1 MSGPLAEVV
10 FEEERDLAVVALRGE
25 VDLSNVGEIGE
36 AIRRR
41 VPGSREVMLDLSDVE
56 YLDSAAIAMLDG
68 LRQAGITAHLVAP
81 PDCAAARLLAMV
93 ELGFPT
99 HDTRASAAVG
109 LRARG
114 SGPGV

>member
-1 MSGPLAEVV
+1 VSAPLAEVV
-10 FEEERDLAVVALRGE
+10 CEAELDLTVVAVRGE

-36 AIRRR
+36 AIRRL
-41 VPGSREVMLDLSDVE
+41 VPASLEVLLDLSDIE

-81 PDCAAARLLAMV
+81 PDCAAARLLTMV

-99 HDTRASAAVG
+99 YDTRASAAAG
-109 LRARG
+109 LHARRSARAQ
-114 SGPGV
+114 